1 MKIAFFDFEAT
12 DKDPETCRITQLA
25 VSIYNEKGKELY
37 HYSSLVY
44 DESYPQINETA
55 AAITGLSLEQLKDY
69 GISPGAA
76 LTHFNSVANGCDFLC
91 AHNLRGFDWPLL
103 SAECARLGLI
113 PPVSP
118 CIDTRYDLPYPNH
131 IETRKL
137 LYLAAEYGFANPM
150 AHSAR
155 HDVDAMAYLFFKF
168 DLDTII
174 TRSQSP
180 ELWLRADVKYDDRQL
195 AKDRKFMWD
204 GDQKIWVKKVKE
216 LDINEE
222 ITKAKFPILTL
233 KNYKG
238 PKTS

>member
-25 VSIYNEKGKELY
+25 LSIYNEKGKELF
-37 HYSSLVY
+37 HYSTLVY
-44 DESYPQINETA
+44 DETYPEINETS
-55 AAITGLSLEQLKDY
+55 AAITGLSLLQLKEYGTDPRTALNYFIRMVNYCDY
-69 GISPGAA
+69 A
-76 LTHFNSVANGCDFLC
+76 C

-103 SAECARLGLI
+103 LAECTRLELI

-118 CIDTRYDLPYPNH
+118 CIDTRYDIPYPPH

-174 TRSQSP
+174 TRSKSP
-180 ELWLRADVKYDDRQL
+180 ELWIRADVKYDDRQL

-204 GDQKIWVKKVKE
+204 GEQKIWVKKVKE

-222 ITKAKFPILTL
+222 IQKAKFPLLNL
-233 KNYKG
+233 KNYKA